1 MNILAVDNST
11 LSATK
16 KCSTLAAA
24 RYHLGL
30 STAEEAAPLRAGTG
44 VHEAVAAYFQSRG
57 DVDAAVVGLA
67 KSYKEWAEGNV
78 PPDDRLGYANVEK
91 IVRRWCWAH
100 PLPGLPFTV
109 DPTLVEI
116 GAQALLSPEG
126 VCATCDHPEG
136 AHRLPQDACA
146 ACPCPSYTIV
156 VFQGRLDC
164 VPQGRDG
171 RWYVGDVKTTAS
183 IRPTWLKNF
192 EMSSQFSGY
201 CWLLEQAV
209 KKPAAGA
216 FVLAIELGLL
226 PGSTK
231 KCSRHKMPYNECSMA
246 HANFTI
252 VHTVREPWMLAEW
265 QRGALALAKRF
276 AAIQRLVTTL
286 DDVQAVRQEGQW
298 IDACATCDLFPWCKA
313 GRPVDLGEA
322 ILVKNPWKPFP
333 TTT

>member
-1 MNILAVDNST
+1 MKVLEVDNST

-30 STAEEAAPLRAGTG
+30 SSAEEAAPLRAGTG
-44 VHEAVAAYFQSRG
+44 VHEAVAGYFQSRG
-57 DVDAAVVGLA
+57 DVDAAVRGLA
-67 KSYKEWAEGNV
+67 TSYKAWAEENV
-78 PPDDRLGYANVEK
+78 PPDDRLGYPNVEK

-100 PLPGLPFTV
+100 PLDGLPFVV
-109 DPTLVEI
+109 DPSLVEI
-116 GAQALLSPEG
+116 GAQALLSEEG
-126 VCATCDHPEG
+126 QCFACDHDESVHKSAG
-136 AHRLPQDACA
+136 DACTI
-146 ACPCPSYTIV
+146 CPCESFTLCIM
-156 VFQGRLDC
+156 QGRLDC

-183 IRPTWLKNF
+183 IRASWLKNF

-226 PGSTK
+226 PGSPK
-231 KCSRHKMPYNECSMA
+231 KCSRHKMPYAECSMA

-265 QRGALALAKRF
+265 KRGAQALAKRF
-276 AAIQRLVTTL
+276 MAIQRLVATL

-298 IDACATCDLFPWCKA
+298 IDACATCDLFPWCKS
-313 GRPVDLGEA
+313 GRSLDIGEA

-333 TTT
+333 TT